1 MSDTE
6 KSTDELAGSEQP
18 FVQHLM
24 ELRDRLLY
32 GVIGLAI
39 CMALLAFWPG
49 PSGLI
54 DLIAVPIRA
63 HMPPDA
69 KLIAVGVFSPFF
81 VPIKVLAMAA
91 LLLSLPWWM
100 YQVWAFVAPGLYS
113 HEKRFAIP
121 LIVLGSLLAYVG
133 IAFVQFFVLDKMF
146 GFIQQFT
153 PASVAATPDIASYV
167 EAILSLY
174 LAFGLAFQ
182 VPIVVVLLVKMNMVT
197 VEKLK
202 EFRGYFIVVA
212 FVIAAVV
219 TPPDVISQLA
229 LAVPMCILYLHEGV
243 PAAAASASELITR
256 DASGRG
262 HARSA
267 QARKA
272 CQRAQG
278 QVRAHLPRGRHAAP
292 RDRPWATLCTPL
304 GLHVPYLQGGWHA
317 RQSADAAPVRPRAR
331 ARLDHQARARL
342 ALGPVQMPLL
352 PCRELDG
359 RCQGARSVT
368 TQACTPR
375 VLLKEL

>member
-1 MSDTE
+1 MSDPK
-6 KSTDELAGSEQP
+6 KSTDELAGTEQP

-32 GVIGLAI
+32 GVVGLVVCMGLLAI
-39 CMALLAFWPG
+39 WPG

-81 VPIKVLAMAA
+81 VPLKVLAMAA

-121 LIVLGSLLAYVG
+121 LITFGSLLAYLG

-153 PASVAATPDIASYV
+153 PDSVAATPDIASYV

-182 VPIVVVLLVKMNMVT
+182 VPIVVMLLVKMNMVSIQQ
-197 VEKLK
+197 LK
-202 EFRGYFIVVA
+202 DFRGYFIVIA
-212 FVIAAVV
+212 FIIAAVV

-229 LAVPMCILYLHEGV
+229 LAIPMCLLY
-243 PAAAASASELITR
+243 ELGIW
-256 DASGRG
+256 GG
-262 HARSA
+262 HWFM
-267 QARKA
+267 K
-272 CQRAQG
+272 G
-278 QVRAHLPRGRHAAP
+278 N
-292 RDRPWATLCTPL
+292 CT
-304 GLHVPYLQGGWHA
+304 
-317 RQSADAAPVRPRAR
+317 SADASA
-331 ARLDHQARARL
+331 D
-342 ALGPVQMPLL
+342 
-352 PCRELDG
+352 
-359 RCQGARSVT
+359 
-368 TQACTPR
+368 TQ
-375 VLLKEL
+375 KN

>member
-1 MSDTE
+1 MTSPKETD
-6 KSTDELAGSEQP
+6 DELAGTEQP

-32 GVIGLAI
+32 AMVGLGA
-39 CMALLAFWPG
+39 CMALLAIWPG

-81 VPIKVLAMAA
+81 VPLKVLAMAA

-113 HEKRFAIP
+113 HEKRFAVP
-121 LIVLGSLLAYVG
+121 LIVMGSLLAYIG
-133 IAFVQFFVLDKMF
+133 IGFVQFFVLDKMF
-146 GFIQQFT
+146 GFIQNFT

-197 VEKLK
+197 VDKLK

-212 FVIAAVV
+212 FIIAAIV

-229 LAVPMCILYLHEGV
+229 LAIPMCLLY
-243 PAAAASASELITR
+243 ELGI
-256 DASGRG
+256 
-262 HARSA
+262 
-267 QARKA
+267 
-272 CQRAQG
+272 
-278 QVRAHLPRGRHAAP
+278 
-292 RDRPWATLCTPL
+292 W
-304 GLHVPYLQGGWHA
+304 
-317 RQSADAAPVRPRAR
+317 
-331 ARLDHQARARL
+331 
-342 ALGPVQMPLL
+342 
-352 PCRELDG
+352 
-359 RCQGARSVT
+359 GARWFVKPAPEV
-368 TQACTPR
+368 QEEA
-375 VLLKEL
+375 

>member
-1 MSDTE
+1 MSDP
-6 KSTDELAGSEQP
+6 KPSTDELAGSEQP

-32 GVIGLAI
+32 GVVGMAI
-39 CMALLAFWPG
+39 CMVLLAFWPG

-81 VPIKVLAMAA
+81 VPIKVLGMAA

-100 YQVWAFVAPGLYS
+100 YQIWAFVAPGLYS
-113 HEKRFAIP
+113 HEKRFAVP
-121 LIVLGSLLAYVG
+121 LILLGSMLAYVG

-197 VEKLK
+197 LEQLR

-212 FVIAAVV
+212 FVIAAIV

-229 LAVPMCILYLHEGV
+229 LAVPMCVLYELGILGAQWFV
-243 PAAAASASELITR
+243 KKGADAAAST
-256 DASGRG
+256 DA
-262 HARSA
+262 
-267 QARKA
+267 
-272 CQRAQG
+272 
-278 QVRAHLPRGRHAAP
+278 
-292 RDRPWATLCTPL
+292 
-304 GLHVPYLQGGWHA
+304 
-317 RQSADAAPVRPRAR
+317 
-331 ARLDHQARARL
+331 
-342 ALGPVQMPLL
+342 
-352 PCRELDG
+352 
-359 RCQGARSVT
+359 
-368 TQACTPR
+368 
-375 VLLKEL
+375 